1 MSTSILRNKIDSY
14 RKKYY
19 LNAALRGALLFLI
32 ASLAILLTFS
42 LLEHYFWFSSGIRT
56 VLFLTSSLALTI
68 LILLSVFIPFA
79 KYKGWIASNL
89 DDNSIARHLGKHF
102 PSIRDRLLNA
112 LQLEAITL
120 DDQSLLVAS
129 IDAYTSDLRP
139 IPFNTAIS
147 LRDNLKYGRYIALIM
162 LSMAA
167 FYLIYPTLYTYSTK
181 RLLHFRQDYTKPA
194 PFNFQFINQQAVV
207 FTGEEHEII
216 LMLEGNSIPERV
228 YIKIG
233 SREIPMLKQ
242 SPNQFTYNYNNVP
255 KSASVRFTALD
266 FSTAEYPLH
275 VVDRST
281 VSEYVIFLDFP
292 PHTGLDNKRI
302 QNAGNLEVPEGT
314 VITWNIKTQAANKV
328 NIILNDSL
336 TFPAET
342 TDNQTYAAQLIARTP
357 SSYDLVASNKYGRNQ
372 DKLSYK
378 IEIVKDKQPSLL
390 VNYYIDTVLYEYAI
404 FSGTISDDYGISSTR
419 LLTSVNDQSFG
430 ESITASGTK
439 TNKSFYQKKNISS
452 AWLENPSSKV
462 SFRVVTTDNDGFNG
476 GKSVYSEVFT
486 LELPTSKDID
496 AKISKKANDAEQ
508 KMSAAADKAS
518 SITEQIE
525 ELQKRLRS
533 KNKIDWQEEMLLK
546 ELLKQRA
553 ELEKSLKDLEDQLKD
568 LSDTE
573 EKFKEPSTKLKEQ
586 AKQLEKLM
594 NDVLDEETR
603 KMYDELQNLLQ
614 ENSSSE
620 EVQEQLSKI
629 SNQEKNMEQ
638 ELERAIELF
647 KRLKVETNLEQA
659 AQQLDKLAKKQ
670 EELSNQTNKAEEMNS
685 SLAKKQQEIAETYEE
700 IKEKIKDAE
709 QLNQELKQPEP
720 LENLNDDLQELD
732 RGMDEA
738 QENLENSDLKKGADQ
753 QKKNSEKL
761 KETSEKLSQMTA
773 NMEMEMITEDIGN
786 LRNIVDN
793 LLKLSFEQERLIDAF
808 YDVKQ
813 VDPRFVELSQ
823 EQLKLKD
830 DAEIVKDSL
839 LALSERVAQLSTAIT
854 REVAE
859 VNRNIDAAL
868 TNLRDRNRNK
878 ALSNQQFAMASIN
891 ELALLLDVLLQ
902 QMQEAMASSMGKG
915 KPKDGKGNSLPNM
928 KQLQEQI
935 SQQIQDL
942 DGTGQKGRK
951 LSEQLAKT
959 AAQQEMLRDKMNELR
974 NALKGQP
981 GGQEAGESLDDAIK
995 LMEQNEQDLVNKRI
1009 NQQLMNRQQDI
1020 MTRMLD
1026 AENAMEEQDFDDE
1039 REANSAKDTQR
1050 NLPKA
1055 FEDYLR
1061 EREKE
1066 LELLKTVPIGLNPF
1080 YKKEVNSYF
1089 RRLSTDN

>member
-1 MSTSILRNKIDSY
+1 MINPQ
-14 RKKYY
+14 
-19 LNAALRGALLFLI
+19 LNTLTLL
-32 ASLAILLTFS
+32 
-42 LLEHYFWFSSGIRT
+42 
-56 VLFLTSSLALTI
+56 
-68 LILLSVFIPFA
+68 
-79 KYKGWIASNL
+79 
-89 DDNSIARHLGKHF
+89 
-102 PSIRDRLLNA
+102 
-112 LQLEAITL
+112 
-120 DDQSLLVAS
+120 
-129 IDAYTSDLRP
+129 
-139 IPFNTAIS
+139 
-147 LRDNLKYGRYIALIM
+147 
-162 LSMAA
+162 
-167 FYLIYPTLYTYSTK
+167 
-181 RLLHFRQDYTKPA
+181 
-194 PFNFQFINQQAVV
+194 
-207 FTGEEHEII
+207 
-216 LMLEGNSIPERV
+216 
-228 YIKIG
+228 
-233 SREIPMLKQ
+233 
-242 SPNQFTYNYNNVP
+242 
-255 KSASVRFTALD
+255 
-266 FSTAEYPLH
+266 
-275 VVDRST
+275 
-281 VSEYVIFLDFP
+281 
-292 PHTGLDNKRI
+292 
-302 QNAGNLEVPEGT
+302 
-314 VITWNIKTQAANKV
+314 
-328 NIILNDSL
+328 
-336 TFPAET
+336 
-342 TDNQTYAAQLIARTP
+342 
-357 SSYDLVASNKYGRNQ
+357 
-372 DKLSYK
+372 
-378 IEIVKDKQPSLL
+378 
-390 VNYYIDTVLYEYAI
+390 
-404 FSGTISDDYGISSTR
+404 
-419 LLTSVNDQSFG
+419 
-430 ESITASGTK
+430 
-439 TNKSFYQKKNISS
+439 
-452 AWLENPSSKV
+452 
-462 SFRVVTTDNDGFNG
+462 
-476 GKSVYSEVFT
+476 
-486 LELPTSKDID
+486 
-496 AKISKKANDAEQ
+496 
-508 KMSAAADKAS
+508 AAAEKAT

-546 ELLKQRA
+546 ELIKQRA
-553 ELEKSLKDLEDQLKD
+553 EMEKSLKDLENQLKD

-573 EKFKEPSTKLKEQ
+573 EKFKEPSAKLKEQ

-603 KMYDELQNLLQ
+603 KMYDELQKLLQ

-670 EELSNQTNKAEEMNS
+670 EELSNQTNKADSLLNQTDEMTS
-685 SLAKKQQEIAETYEE
+685 DLAQKQQEIAETYEE

-709 QLNQELKQPEP
+709 QLNQQLKQPEP

-732 RGMDEA
+732 KGMNQA
-738 QENLENSDLKKGADQ
+738 QDNLDNSDLKKGADQ

-773 NMEMEMITEDIGN
+773 NMEMEMLTEDIDN

-902 QMQEAMASSMGKG
+902 QMQDAMASSMGKG
-915 KPKDGKGNSLPNM
+915 KPKDGKGNNLPNM

-935 SQQIQDL
+935 SQQIKDL

-981 GGQEAGESLDDAIK
+981 GGQEAGESLEDAIK

-1009 NQQLMNRQQDI
+1009 SQQLMNRQQDI

-1066 LELLKTVPIGLNPF
+1066 IELLKTVPIGLNPF